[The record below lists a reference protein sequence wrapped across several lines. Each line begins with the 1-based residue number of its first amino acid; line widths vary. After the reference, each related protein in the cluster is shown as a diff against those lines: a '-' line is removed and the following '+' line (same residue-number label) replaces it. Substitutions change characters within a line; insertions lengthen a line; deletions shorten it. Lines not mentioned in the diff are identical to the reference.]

1 MKKRIQQQWNRFL
14 NLKIR
19 DKILYSNL
27 LIIALMLVVLGISIY
42 YFSGSLV
49 LDSFKSNSSKLME
62 QLGINLNNQIE
73 SLSDFVTSQHMNS
86 EISRYLDYS
95 RSGESGMNQY
105 NRNKY
110 VKQYAYNLTSYW
122 REISQVLLED
132 TKGRL
137 YVSDSDEKLSGY
149 TEAELKALLVPYE
162 GAVDA
167 RGKMV
172 WSIHQGELIFA
183 SKVLYSKDDLKTIG
197 VLTLGIDRSFF
208 DDILEGMPENQGS
221 GLAIL
226 NQDSKV
232 ILSTDPESSRFAE
245 AVLKKEALAR
255 KTDQEIYYQFEK
267 YIYSLNQAGESNLYI
282 MNIVNQRKL
291 TSSANRIFMP
301 FVYASVLAMGLAV
314 LLSGILS
321 QTMSKN
327 IKLLLQKIQSFSH
340 GDFSNRIEPET
351 RDEIGELSIEFN
363 AMSEKM
369 RGLLDDITR
378 EKLKNKNAEIKALQ
392 SEYDSL
398 QAKINP
404 HFLYNTL
411 ESINSMA
418 KISGEEEIA
427 RAIQLLG
434 NYLQDTVSR
443 ENRFVT
449 LGEELQNALDYIQIQ
464 QIVHGGRLDYET
476 DVDEVLLEAVV
487 PKLILQP
494 LIENAVVHGL
504 EPKQGR
510 GKIRIRIF
518 CQGQDLLIQ
527 IADDGVGI
535 TSSKLKDGMIVA
547 SGKSTHHSHVGIQ
560 TVHKR
565 IQILYGRNYGI
576 TVESKEKE
584 GTTICIALPI
594 QFEGEEDVQDYFGG

>member
-1 MKKRIQQQWNRFL
+1 MKKWIQQQWNRFL

-132 TKGRL
+132 TEGQL
-137 YVSDSDEKLSGY
+137 YVSDNDEELAGY
-149 TEAELKALLVPYE
+149 TEEELKALVPYE
-162 GAVDA
+162 EAVDA
-167 RGKMV
+167 RGKLV
-172 WSIHQGELIFA
+172 WSLHQGELIFA

-208 DDILEGMPENQGS
+208 NDILEGMPDNQGS

-226 NQDSKV
+226 NQDSQV
-232 ILSTDPESSRFAE
+232 ILSTDPESSQFAE

-255 KTDQEIYYQFEK
+255 KIDQEIYYQFEK

>member
-1 MKKRIQQQWNRFL
+1 MKKWIQQQWKRFL

-27 LIIALMLVVLGISIY
+27 LIIVLMLMVLGISIY

-73 SLSDFVTSQHMNS
+73 GLSDFVTSQHMNS

-95 RSGESGMNQY
+95 RSGGSGMNQY

-132 TKGRL
+132 TEGQL
-137 YVSDSDEKLSGY
+137 YVSDNDEELAGY
-149 TEAELKALLVPYE
+149 TEEELKALVPYE
-162 GAVDA
+162 EAVDA
-167 RGKMV
+167 RGKLV
-172 WSIHQGELIFA
+172 WSLHQGELIFA

-208 DDILEGMPENQGS
+208 NDILEGMPDNQGS

-226 NQDSKV
+226 NQDSQV
-232 ILSTDPESSRFAE
+232 ILSTDPESSQFAE

-255 KTDQEIYYQFEK
+255 KIDQEIYYQFEK

>member
-1 MKKRIQQQWNRFL
+1 MQR
-14 NLKIR
+14 
-19 DKILYSNL
+19 
-27 LIIALMLVVLGISIY
+27 AMAGGV
-42 YFSGSLV
+42 
-49 LDSFKSNSSKLME
+49 
-62 QLGINLNNQIE
+62 NQIV
-73 SLSDFVTSQHMNS
+73 FH
-86 EISRYLDYS
+86 
-95 RSGESGMNQY
+95 G
-105 NRNKY
+105 
-110 VKQYAYNLTSYW
+110 YAY
-122 REISQVLLED
+122 
-132 TKGRL
+132 
-137 YVSDSDEKLSGY
+137 SGQ
-149 TEAELKALLVPYE
+149 YE
-162 GAVDA
+162 G
-167 RGKMV
+167 
-172 WSIHQGELIFA
+172 
-183 SKVLYSKDDLKTIG
+183 
-197 VLTLGIDRSFF
+197 
-208 DDILEGMPENQGS
+208 EGNENGYVAGTFWA
-221 GLAIL
+221 GL
-226 NQDSKV
+226 
-232 ILSTDPESSRFAE
+232 
-245 AVLKKEALAR
+245 
-255 KTDQEIYYQFEK
+255 
-267 YIYSLNQAGESNLYI
+267 
-282 MNIVNQRKL
+282 
-291 TSSANRIFMP
+291 
-301 FVYASVLAMGLAV
+301 
-314 LLSGILS
+314 
-321 QTMSKN
+321 
-327 IKLLLQKIQSFSH
+327 
-340 GDFSNRIEPET
+340 
-351 RDEIGELSIEFN
+351 EFN

-418 KISGEEEIA
+418 KISGEQEIA

-476 DVDEVLLEAVV
+476 DVDEMLLEAVV

-504 EPKQGR
+504 EPKQGW

-565 IQILYGRNYGI
+565 IQILYGKNYGI

>member
-1 MKKRIQQQWNRFL
+1 MKKRIQQQWKRFL

-27 LIIALMLVVLGISIY
+27 LIIVLMLVVLGISIY

-73 SLSDFVTSQHMNS
+73 GLSDFVTSQHMNS

-95 RSGESGMNQY
+95 RSGGSGMNQY

-149 TEAELKALLVPYE
+149 TEAELKALVPYE

>member
-1 MKKRIQQQWNRFL
+1 
-14 NLKIR
+14 
-19 DKILYSNL
+19 
-27 LIIALMLVVLGISIY
+27 
-42 YFSGSLV
+42 
-49 LDSFKSNSSKLME
+49 
-62 QLGINLNNQIE
+62 
-73 SLSDFVTSQHMNS
+73 
-86 EISRYLDYS
+86 
-95 RSGESGMNQY
+95 
-105 NRNKY
+105 
-110 VKQYAYNLTSYW
+110 
-122 REISQVLLED
+122 
-132 TKGRL
+132 
-137 YVSDSDEKLSGY
+137 
-149 TEAELKALLVPYE
+149 
-162 GAVDA
+162 
-167 RGKMV
+167 
-172 WSIHQGELIFA
+172 
-183 SKVLYSKDDLKTIG
+183 
-197 VLTLGIDRSFF
+197 
-208 DDILEGMPENQGS
+208 
-221 GLAIL
+221 
-226 NQDSKV
+226 
-232 ILSTDPESSRFAE
+232 
-245 AVLKKEALAR
+245 
-255 KTDQEIYYQFEK
+255 
-267 YIYSLNQAGESNLYI
+267 
-282 MNIVNQRKL
+282 
-291 TSSANRIFMP
+291 
-301 FVYASVLAMGLAV
+301 
-314 LLSGILS
+314 
-321 QTMSKN
+321 
-327 IKLLLQKIQSFSH
+327 
-340 GDFSNRIEPET
+340 
-351 RDEIGELSIEFN
+351 
-363 AMSEKM
+363 MSEKM

-504 EPKQGR
+504 EPKQGW

-565 IQILYGRNYGI
+565 IQILYGKNYGI

>member
-1 MKKRIQQQWNRFL
+1 MQR
-14 NLKIR
+14 
-19 DKILYSNL
+19 
-27 LIIALMLVVLGISIY
+27 AMAGGV
-42 YFSGSLV
+42 
-49 LDSFKSNSSKLME
+49 
-62 QLGINLNNQIE
+62 NQIV
-73 SLSDFVTSQHMNS
+73 FH
-86 EISRYLDYS
+86 
-95 RSGESGMNQY
+95 G
-105 NRNKY
+105 
-110 VKQYAYNLTSYW
+110 YAY
-122 REISQVLLED
+122 
-132 TKGRL
+132 
-137 YVSDSDEKLSGY
+137 SGQ
-149 TEAELKALLVPYE
+149 YE
-162 GAVDA
+162 G
-167 RGKMV
+167 
-172 WSIHQGELIFA
+172 
-183 SKVLYSKDDLKTIG
+183 
-197 VLTLGIDRSFF
+197 
-208 DDILEGMPENQGS
+208 EGNENGYVAGTFWA
-221 GLAIL
+221 GL
-226 NQDSKV
+226 
-232 ILSTDPESSRFAE
+232 
-245 AVLKKEALAR
+245 
-255 KTDQEIYYQFEK
+255 
-267 YIYSLNQAGESNLYI
+267 
-282 MNIVNQRKL
+282 
-291 TSSANRIFMP
+291 
-301 FVYASVLAMGLAV
+301 
-314 LLSGILS
+314 
-321 QTMSKN
+321 
-327 IKLLLQKIQSFSH
+327 
-340 GDFSNRIEPET
+340 
-351 RDEIGELSIEFN
+351 EFN

-418 KISGEEEIA
+418 KISGEQEIA

-504 EPKQGR
+504 EPKQGW

-565 IQILYGRNYGI
+565 IQILYGKNYGI

>member
-1 MKKRIQQQWNRFL
+1 MQR
-14 NLKIR
+14 
-19 DKILYSNL
+19 
-27 LIIALMLVVLGISIY
+27 AMAGGV
-42 YFSGSLV
+42 
-49 LDSFKSNSSKLME
+49 
-62 QLGINLNNQIE
+62 NQIV
-73 SLSDFVTSQHMNS
+73 FH
-86 EISRYLDYS
+86 
-95 RSGESGMNQY
+95 G
-105 NRNKY
+105 
-110 VKQYAYNLTSYW
+110 YAY
-122 REISQVLLED
+122 
-132 TKGRL
+132 
-137 YVSDSDEKLSGY
+137 SGQ
-149 TEAELKALLVPYE
+149 YE
-162 GAVDA
+162 G
-167 RGKMV
+167 
-172 WSIHQGELIFA
+172 
-183 SKVLYSKDDLKTIG
+183 
-197 VLTLGIDRSFF
+197 
-208 DDILEGMPENQGS
+208 EGNENGYVAGTFWA
-221 GLAIL
+221 GL
-226 NQDSKV
+226 
-232 ILSTDPESSRFAE
+232 
-245 AVLKKEALAR
+245 
-255 KTDQEIYYQFEK
+255 
-267 YIYSLNQAGESNLYI
+267 
-282 MNIVNQRKL
+282 
-291 TSSANRIFMP
+291 
-301 FVYASVLAMGLAV
+301 
-314 LLSGILS
+314 
-321 QTMSKN
+321 
-327 IKLLLQKIQSFSH
+327 
-340 GDFSNRIEPET
+340 
-351 RDEIGELSIEFN
+351 EFN

-504 EPKQGR
+504 EPKQGW

-565 IQILYGRNYGI
+565 IQILYGKNYGI

>member
-1 MKKRIQQQWNRFL
+1 MFRGNGEE
-14 NLKIR
+14 
-19 DKILYSNL
+19 DASN
-27 LIIALMLVVLGISIY
+27 Y
-42 YFSGSLV
+42 RQTWK
-49 LDSFKSNSSKLME
+49 D
-62 QLGINLNNQIE
+62 QLRHVQRAMAGGVNQIV
-73 SLSDFVTSQHMNS
+73 FH
-86 EISRYLDYS
+86 
-95 RSGESGMNQY
+95 G
-105 NRNKY
+105 
-110 VKQYAYNLTSYW
+110 YAY
-122 REISQVLLED
+122 
-132 TKGRL
+132 
-137 YVSDSDEKLSGY
+137 SGQ
-149 TEAELKALLVPYE
+149 YE
-162 GAVDA
+162 G
-167 RGKMV
+167 
-172 WSIHQGELIFA
+172 
-183 SKVLYSKDDLKTIG
+183 
-197 VLTLGIDRSFF
+197 
-208 DDILEGMPENQGS
+208 EGNENGYVAGTFWA
-221 GLAIL
+221 GL
-226 NQDSKV
+226 
-232 ILSTDPESSRFAE
+232 
-245 AVLKKEALAR
+245 
-255 KTDQEIYYQFEK
+255 
-267 YIYSLNQAGESNLYI
+267 
-282 MNIVNQRKL
+282 
-291 TSSANRIFMP
+291 
-301 FVYASVLAMGLAV
+301 
-314 LLSGILS
+314 
-321 QTMSKN
+321 
-327 IKLLLQKIQSFSH
+327 
-340 GDFSNRIEPET
+340 
-351 RDEIGELSIEFN
+351 EFN

-504 EPKQGR
+504 EPKQGW

-565 IQILYGRNYGI
+565 IQILYGKNYGI